1 VNGPSGYSNSVA
13 NELIISVSGLR
24 GVVGDTLTPEVAFR
38 YAAAFAATLRNGPV
52 LVSRDGRAN
61 GPQLLAPVVAGL
73 SQGGGRRVL
82 DAGIAATPTTGVLVR
97 HHQCAGGVQ
106 ISASHN
112 PAPYNGLKLFSQ
124 EGRVVPAA
132 AGEAVLQRYRSL
144 DPRQSKFDSNPPSS
158 NVARLDDTTSAH
170 LALIERIVDVDRI
183 RQRCFRV
190 LLDANHGAGSV
201 VGRPLLERLG
211 CDVTVLGGTPDG
223 QFAHEPEPTAENLA
237 SVLANVSRVGAEVG
251 FCQDPDAD
259 RLAIIDERGRYI
271 GEEYTLAICVDHVLR
286 KTPGPVVTNCST
298 SRMTEDIAHKY
309 GVPFFRSAV
318 GEANVVDMMI
328 RESAVIGGEGN
339 GGAIDPRV
347 VFVRESFA
355 GMALVLDAMA
365 ERKLA
370 ISALADELPRYEIC
384 KTKVTVARER
394 TPAVLDALEH
404 QFPEATPDRLDGL
417 RLDWQG
423 ANGNGQWLLV
433 RASNTEPIIRIIAEA
448 PTAAES
454 RHLCY
459 TAVQAMQRV

>member
-1 VNGPSGYSNSVA
+1 MA

-38 YAAAFAATLRNGPV
+38 YAAAFAATLPDGPV

-61 GPQLLAPVVAGL
+61 GPQLRTPVMGGV
-73 SQGGGRRVL
+73 SQSGTRRVL

-112 PAPYNGLKLFSQ
+112 PAPYNGLKLFSH

-132 AGEAVLQRYRSL
+132 VGEAVLQQYRSL
-144 DPRQSKFDSNPPSS
+144 DPRQSKLDGSLPSS
-158 NVARLDDTTSAH
+158 KVARLDDTTSAH

-183 RQRCFRV
+183 RQRRFRV

-201 VGRPLLERLG
+201 LGTPLLERLG
-211 CDVTVLGGTPDG
+211 CDVTVLGGSPDG
-223 QFAHEPEPTAENLA
+223 LFAHEPEPTAENLA
-237 SVLANVSRVGAEVG
+237 GVLENVSRVGADVG

-271 GEEYTLAICVDHVLR
+271 GEEYTLAICVDRVLS

-298 SRMTEDIAHKY
+298 SRMTEDIAQKY

-328 RESAVIGGEGN
+328 CKSAVIGGEGN

-347 VFVRESFA
+347 ILVRESFA

-365 ERKLA
+365 ERKLTT
-370 ISALADELPRYEIC
+370 SALADQLPRYQIY
-384 KTKVTVARER
+384 KTKLAVPRER
-394 TPAVLDALEH
+394 IPAALSALER

-417 RLDWQG
+417 RLDWQDAKG
-423 ANGNGQWLLV
+423 KGQWLLV

-448 PTAAES
+448 PTAEQS
-454 RHLCY
+454 RHLCD
-459 TAVQAMQRV
+459 TAIQAMQGV